1 MDAEATALSKRV
13 VACFQ
18 NLEVEAVGAGDIA
31 FRSALRKC
39 LVQAHAVSSA
49 GKDGGEHKGQKKNH
63 L

>member
-49 GKDGGEHKGQKKNH
+49 GKMAENTRDKKKNH